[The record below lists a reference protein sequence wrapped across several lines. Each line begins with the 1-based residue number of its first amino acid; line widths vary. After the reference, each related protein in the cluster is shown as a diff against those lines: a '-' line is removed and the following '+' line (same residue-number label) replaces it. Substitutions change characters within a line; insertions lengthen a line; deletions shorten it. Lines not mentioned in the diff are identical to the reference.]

1 LDTAKLNTSKPNHKF
16 FEAYL
21 DNDLEDFYDYLD
33 NLLSKFIDE
42 NILNIPAE
50 ELLAFSKE
58 TGAPTQLGKY
68 YNIFSFEYPGIQ
80 KLQDSIRQMVREASE
95 YYGVD
100 KGTKFY
106 LNGWFNLDLKT
117 EDANFGV
124 NPLKNQTFFHDHME
138 GQGSPVF
145 HGYYCINAEPSK
157 TFYDIDKSGKI
168 FENINKNNRAILS
181 ETGHPHGR
189 DDWFEEKPR
198 ITIAYDVTPNFFGGT
213 WIEL

>member
-1 LDTAKLNTSKPNHKF
+1 MNTPKPSHKF
-16 FEAYL
+16 FDAYL
-21 DNDLEDFYDYLD
+21 DNNLEDFYHYLD
-33 NLLSKFIDE
+33 DLLFKFLEE

-50 ELLAFSKE
+50 ELLTFSKE

-68 YNIFSFEYPGIQ
+68 YNIFSFEYPGIK
-80 KLQDSIRQMVREASE
+80 KLKDSIGQMLNQAKE
-95 YYGVD
+95 YYKID
-100 KGTKFY
+100 KDTKFY
-106 LNGWFNLDLKT
+106 INGWFNLDPKT
-117 EDANFGV
+117 QNADFGV
-124 NPLKNQTFFHDHME
+124 NPLKNKMFFHDHA
-138 GQGSPVF
+138 GGTGSPVF

-157 TFYDIDKSGKI
+157 TFYDIDRSGQI

-198 ITIAYDVTPNFFGGT
+198 ITIAYDVTPNFFGGN